1 MDIAFSSEKLR
12 RVFNSDSQLRRK
24 YGDRQAKRIQQ
35 RLFELYA
42 AESLADVSHLP
53 PPRCHALT
61 GDRAGQFA
69 VDVIH
74 PYRLIFEP
82 AHTPIPRLADGSVD
96 RASVT
101 AIRILEVEDYH
112 GK

>member
-1 MDIAFSSEKLR
+1 MDIVFSSEKLR
-12 RVFNSDSQLRRK
+12 KIFNSDSQLRRK
-24 YGDRQAKRIQQ
+24 YGDRQAKRLQQ

-42 AESLADVSHLP
+42 AATLADVSHLP

-69 VDVIH
+69 VDVIY

-82 AHTPIPRLADGSVD
+82 AHNPIPCLANGSID
-96 RASVT
+96 RAHVT